1 MTQKAHADEFVQA
14 GLAALLAAVAGY
26 VDAYAVLN
34 YKVFVSFISGNTTH
48 TGLGIGQGNYH
59 EVARDALPILCFFV
73 GVFVG
78 TLIEHSGWRNAPRI
92 IFALSAA
99 LILLDFIADYNSQS
113 NKIGV
118 ITLSLA
124 IGALT
129 RTLTKVGTQPI
140 SLGYVTGVLSH
151 AAKHLALAVRGVP
164 LPDAHGFWNTHLR
177 RVLLLLSVWTSLLL
191 GAVLAGAAKSR
202 LNIWTLPPPIAIL
215 IMLAIFSREQ
225 IAGKYFSSVSKKSLT
240 E

>member
-1 MTQKAHADEFVQA
+1 MIIRKAHTDELAQA
-14 GLAALLAAVAGY
+14 GFAALLAAVAGY

-34 YKVFVSFISGNTTH
+34 YKVFVSFMSGNTTH
-48 TGLGIGQGNYH
+48 TGLGFGQGNYY
-59 EVARDALPILCFFV
+59 EVARDALPIPCFFV

-92 IFALSAA
+92 IFGVSAA
-99 LILLDFIADYNSQS
+99 LISLSFIANYNSQFD
-113 NKIGV
+113 KIGV

-129 RTLTKVGTQPI
+129 RTLTKVGAQPI

-164 LPDAHGFWNTHLR
+164 LPDANGFCDTHLR
-177 RVLLLLSVWTSLLL
+177 RVVLLLSGLDKFIARCDFGGRDGIAASHL
-191 GAVLAGAAKSR
+191 GFAAANCDFDNAG
-202 LNIWTLPPPIAIL
+202 NFQP
-215 IMLAIFSREQ
+215 
-225 IAGKYFSSVSKKSLT
+225 
-240 E
+240 